1 MTIPVSVRLRFRRM
15 GVGDLDDLSR
25 LLGDPQVM
33 AFYPRP
39 RTREEAADWI
49 AWNER
54 NYARDGYGLWILHD
68 QDGRFV
74 GDCGLTWQRVDGTER
89 LELGY
94 HLLPEHQGQ
103 GLATEAARA
112 SRELAHTLGAH
123 EVIAIIRPE
132 NLPSQRVAER
142 VGLTLERETAD
153 GRGTPVRVYAAPLR
167 PGSGGVGR
175 SHMTP

>member
-1 MTIPVSVRLRFRRM
+1 MTVPVSVRLRFRRM
-15 GVGDLDDLSR
+15 AAGDLDDMSR

-68 QDGRFV
+68 EVGRFV
-74 GDCGLTWQRVDGTER
+74 GDCGLTWQLVDGVER

-94 HLLPEHQGQ
+94 HLMPEHQGR
-103 GLATEAARA
+103 GLASEAALA
-112 SRELAHTLGAH
+112 CRELARSCGAH
-123 EVIAIIRPE
+123 EVIAIIRPD
-132 NLPSQRVAER
+132 NLASQRVAER
-142 VGLTLERETAD
+142 VGLTFERETVD
-153 GRGTPVRVYAAPLR
+153 GRGVVVRVYAAGLA
-167 PGSGGVGR
+167 S
-175 SHMTP
+175 